1 MRSSGGSSPWV
12 RARHDDGTSKP
23 ATASRSKSFC
33 RAVSASCANPAGRRS
48 VRRPTLAPKNP
59 SCVMAQRLSMCPP
72 DCGAGSA
79 RFSTFTRA
87 RSEAARALGAI
98 PVAADRAD
106 VVASVREITNGEMAD
121 VIVDLAPGA
130 PDTVETALALAR
142 KAATIILAASKRGKP
157 VTGSLNDIVVRKELT
172 VKGVRGRDYQSVE
185 EALRLIASRRYPLE
199 RIRTHEFQLEQADQA
214 LRVQGERTDPS
225 AIHVTVVP

>member
-87 RSEAARALGAI
+87 RSSTTFPMISRRTWPRCSSRSAT
-98 PVAADRAD
+98 
-106 VVASVREITNGEMAD
+106 ASV
-121 VIVDLAPGA
+121 
-130 PDTVETALALAR
+130 AR
-142 KAATIILAASKRGKP
+142 KGLR
-157 VTGSLNDIVVRKELT
+157 

-225 AIHVTVVP
+225 AIHVTVVPRAEGVAPAGGNLSLRGPQGLKQPPAVTGHVNARFPLLRRPVL